1 MATDWKTYLIT
12 QGAVYEGEQLKGFSK
27 TPPKLSTNTVS
38 VLSNHNLTSVDGTD
52 RQKFLQGQ
60 ISTHMMQ
67 LGALHHST
75 GVACSPKGR
84 MYTNFRIMN
93 NGERY
98 LLTMNSGLTETTIE
112 TLKKYAVFFKVD
124 LTPQPEYVVL
134 GLSGENIDTIL
145 ANVFPDSSLPQQNEV
160 IEVPSS
166 GYLIK
171 VPGIRARYEL
181 WLHQNDLPQWWPEL
195 TKELTPATEDF
206 WQLLSIESVI
216 PELRE
221 ETIDKYIPQH
231 LNQPSLGGVSFRK
244 GCYTGQ
250 EIVTRMQN
258 LGQQKSR
265 CYWLSLESP
274 LENPVAPPDINTRLY
289 NGDGKPVGEVIQ
301 SASNIESNEI
311 ELLAVIRI
319 DTAEANDVYLTPV
332 KSHQLKVHDLPY
344 AIDPKAELQK

>member
-38 VLSNHNLTSVDGTD
+38 LLSGHSLISVDGTG

-84 MYTNFRIMN
+84 MYTNFRIMD

-124 LTPQPEYVVL
+124 LVREPDYVVL
-134 GLSGENIDTIL
+134 GLSGESIDTIL
-145 ANVFPDSSLPQQNEV
+145 KTIFPDSLLPEHDEV
-160 IEVPSS
+160 IKVGSS
-166 GYLIK
+166 GYLLKI
-171 VPGIRARYEL
+171 PGSRTRYEF
-181 WLHQNDLPQWWPEL
+181 WLNQNHLPQWWPEL
-195 TKELTPATEDF
+195 TKKLTPATEEF
-206 WQLLSIESVI
+206 WQLLNIESVT
-216 PELRE
+216 PELRK

-231 LNQPSLGGVSFRK
+231 LNQPSLNGVSFRK

-274 LENPVAPPDINTRLY
+274 EEPAINTRLY
-289 NGDGKPVGEVIQ
+289 NGDSKPIGEIIQ
-301 SASNIESNEI
+301 TARNIETSNI

-319 DTAEANDVYLTPV
+319 DAAEANDVFLAPE
-332 KSHQLKVHDLPY
+332 KNQHLKVHELPY
-344 AIDPKAELQK
+344 SIDPKAELQK